1 MWKQTF
7 ILHTLI
13 FKLLLIHGN
22 HKNDNSLDAYYS
34 TIFQMLY
41 TYTSLFIHKM
51 YSIIHCVLFSTTMIK
66 LRIHFNFNI
75 NFIFYYYTTWIIW
88 GCPSIAPISGRPDW
102 EFILEK
108 KMCVIVQIHIRNF
121 LPSEIAYR
129 WFKNQWLSNKSTPVN
144 SFFFL
149 IHVGGKLMGRGSN
162 IMHAFYSLGDDC
174 LDIFKQFGVA
184 RIHGFI

>member
-7 ILHTLI
+7 ILHTFI

-66 LRIHFNFNI
+66 LRIHFNFLTLILSFNI
-75 NFIFYYYTTWIIW
+75 TQHESY
-88 GCPSIAPISGRPDW
+88 
-102 EFILEK
+102 
-108 KMCVIVQIHIRNF
+108 
-121 LPSEIAYR
+121 
-129 WFKNQWLSNKSTPVN
+129 
-144 SFFFL
+144 
-149 IHVGGKLMGRGSN
+149 
-162 IMHAFYSLGDDC
+162 
-174 LDIFKQFGVA
+174 GVV
-184 RIHGFI
+184 RL